1 MYSTVYS
8 AALDGMRAEMIR
20 VEADVSKGLPMFH
33 MVGYLSSEVKEAG
46 ERVRTAIRNA
56 GIFLPPKK
64 IVVNLSP
71 AAVRKR
77 GSSFDLPIAVAML
90 AAYGEIPAE
99 AFQNILM
106 LGELGLNGE
115 VLGVPGVL
123 LCVIRAKE
131 LGYRAC
137 IVPQENQREGSVVQ
151 GIRVLGMKNLTE
163 VLAYAKDPLEFEQKV
178 RKRKEEKGE
187 EKAKEITKTVKIT
200 GAEEGEQEEKLDFQD
215 VIGQEVLKRAAEIAV
230 AGQHNLLM
238 VGSPGAGKTMVA
250 KRIATILPPLTLEE
264 SIEISKV
271 YSVLGMLDQKRPL
284 IRKRPFRQVHHTAT
298 KAALIGGGLYPLPG
312 ECSKSL
318 FGTMMLDELAEF
330 SPAVLDVLR
339 EPLEDQ
345 KIHMVRSKGSYDFPA
360 DFLLVSAMNPCP
372 CGYCLT
378 DPDRCKCTES
388 EIRRYQGRVSRPLLN
403 RIDLCVEAPRIEYEQ
418 LRQTGMTKGESS
430 AEIQK
435 RVCRVREIQKQRY
448 RDSKAKLN
456 GRLSAAEVERFCVLD
471 QAGEAIMQKAYEK
484 WNLTARTYHKVLK
497 VARTIADLA
506 GSEQICPEHLAE
518 ALGYR
523 MLDGE

>member
-20 VEADVSKGLPMFH
+20 VEADVNKGLPMFH

-90 AAYGEIPAE
+90 AAYGEIPAA
-99 AFQNILM
+99 AFQDALL

-131 LGYRAC
+131 LGYRVC
-137 IVPQENQREGSVVQ
+137 IVPRGNRREGSVVQ
-151 GIRVLGMKNLTE
+151 GIRVLGVENLTE
-163 VLAYAKDPLEFEQKV
+163 VLEYAKDPVEFERGERMRNEAEDAETG
-178 RKRKEEKGE
+178 RKTRRGQGE
-187 EKAKEITKTVKIT
+187 A
-200 GAEEGEQEEKLDFQD
+200 EQEEKLDFRD

-271 YSVLGMLDQKRPL
+271 YSVLGMLDQERPL

-318 FGTMMLDELAEF
+318 FGIMMLDELAEF

-378 DPDRCKCTES
+378 DPGRCKCTES
-388 EIRRYQGRVSRPLLN
+388 DIRRYQGRVSRPLLN

-418 LRQTGMTKGESS
+418 LRQKETIKNESS
-430 AEIQK
+430 AEIRK
-435 RVCRVREIQKQRY
+435 RVCRVREIQRQRY
-448 RDSKAKLN
+448 RDNRAKLN

-471 QAGEAIMQKAYEK
+471 KAGETIMQKAYEK
-484 WNLTARTYHKVLK
+484 WHLTARTYHKVLK